1 MESRLAIYD
10 TVTPVETSTSP
21 LVTFIVLYLFF
32 IVKNLLMHPLQFSGI
47 PENLLVSALQN
58 AWVSR

>member
-21 LVTFIVLYLFF
+21 LVLLIVLYPGSV
-32 IVKNLLMHPLQFSGI
+32 VKALVIPLLPVSGK
-47 PENLLVSALQN
+47 PENPAVLALQN
-58 AWVSR
+58 A